1 MEKNP
6 DILILLECTKS
17 SFDIVKNNGWK
28 YKNWYN
34 DDLNDELSELGVAI
48 FSKEY
53 QIEFTENFNRN
64 YRYVIPYKIKYDLS
78 EFILFAT
85 WTKAKSKYSYEENI
99 IAALDD
105 NTYKKYFDGD
115 SLIIGD
121 FNTATTEGNKE
132 DYKKIID
139 KGLINN
145 VNSKDEYKN
154 TYAQGNGK
162 YYVNDYCLSS
172 KQMNKKY
179 DIEVNIEDFDV
190 SVNCINKYE
199 SLSDH
204 CPLLVEV
211 NKKKSGK

>member
-139 KGLINN
+139 KGLIN
-145 VNSKDEYKN
+145 
-154 TYAQGNGK
+154 
-162 YYVNDYCLSS
+162 
-172 KQMNKKY
+172 
-179 DIEVNIEDFDV
+179 
-190 SVNCINKYE
+190 
-199 SLSDH
+199 
-204 CPLLVEV
+204 
-211 NKKKSGK
+211 